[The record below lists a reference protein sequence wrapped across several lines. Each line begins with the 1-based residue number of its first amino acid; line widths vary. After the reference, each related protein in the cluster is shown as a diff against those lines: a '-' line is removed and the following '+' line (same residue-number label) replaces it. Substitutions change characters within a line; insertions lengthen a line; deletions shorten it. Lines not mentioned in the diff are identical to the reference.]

1 MVYLT
6 PQDYDYAVACRRE
19 LHRHPETLFDLPR
32 TVAFVREKLDEL
44 EIAWSE
50 AGPSSVTAWLGPK
63 DAGTAIGLRADLDA
77 LPVQEQTGLEYAS
90 ETPGKMHACG
100 HDAHTAILLT
110 VARVLK
116 RHEAELKVRVK
127 LLFEPSEEGEI
138 SGAKS
143 MVEHGAADD
152 IDLVLATHC
161 DNDVPVG
168 CIGVRAGDYMA
179 ACNPIT
185 LTFHGKSAH
194 ATLPEQGVD
203 AIAMA
208 WEAYGALKA
217 IAAAEAGADT
227 VYIFGMNYFHGG
239 TAHNVISDRCELK
252 ISFRYYDRDFAA
264 RVEEKCLAKCRE
276 IASRYG
282 GTVEANWYCSAPP
295 VYNDPKLTERFRD
308 AVEQTLPGRLVELA
322 LRKSTEDFSWFLQKK
337 PGLLFRF
344 GTRNEQTGCTTL
356 AHCSDF
362 RIDERGM
369 EYAAEAFLAFVLR
382 WQA

>member
-1 MVYLT
+1 MFYLT

-19 LHRHPETLFDLPR
+19 LHRHPETLFDLEH
-32 TVAFVREKLDEL
+32 TVAFVRARLEEL
-44 EIAWSE
+44 GIAWAE
-50 AGPSSVTAWLGPK
+50 AGPSSVTAWIGPE
-63 DAGTAIGLRADLDA
+63 DAGTAIGLRADMDA
-77 LPVQEQTGLEYAS
+77 LPIQEQTGLEYAS
-90 ETPGKMHACG
+90 ETSGKMHACG

-161 DNDVPVG
+161 NNDVPVG
-168 CIGVRAGDYMA
+168 CIGVRAGDFMA

-185 LTFHGKSAH
+185 LTFHGKTAH

-217 IAAAEAGADT
+217 IAAAEAGVDT
-227 VYIFGMNYFHGG
+227 VYIFSMNYFHGG

-276 IASRYG
+276 IANRYG

-295 VYNDPKLTERFRD
+295 VYNAPELTEQFRG

-337 PGLLFRF
+337 PGLLFHF